1 MDEAKKINP
10 SATLRIDGE
19 RSRTIN
25 APELSFILPVYNEA
39 KIIEQEIYAIDQSLK
54 EKLPDWLTKLEL
66 IIVENGSTDNTLFLA
81 YKLSREIPYIKI
93 VHLDKPSYGK
103 SLKKGLLLGEG
114 KYLAILNIH
123 FHNIQF
129 IKQALKILGDQPVDI
144 LVGSKNL
151 RKSQD
156 KRPLLRRIIKK
167 SFNFFLRIF
176 FRYQGTDT
184 HGMKI
189 FRKNSITPLI
199 PKCLTESELFDTE
212 LLLLA
217 QYNGLKIK
225 EIPIDINRTS
235 HRGIIKRIWPTLRDL
250 IKIQQNIQKWQKE
263 NAKFL

>member
-1 MDEAKKINP
+1 MDEAKK
-10 SATLRIDGE
+10 
-19 RSRTIN
+19 IN

-39 KIIEQEIYAIDQSLK
+39 KIIEQEIYTLDQSLK
-54 EKLPDWLTKLEL
+54 EKLSDWLTKLEL
-66 IIVENGSTDNTLFLA
+66 IIVENGSTDNTLALV
-81 YKLSREIPYIKI
+81 YKLSQEIPYIKI

-103 SLKKGLLLGEG
+103 ALKKGLLLGQG
-114 KYLAILNIH
+114 KYLVILNIH

-129 IKQALKILGDQPVDI
+129 IQQALKILGNQPIDI

-151 RKSQD
+151 PKSQD
-156 KRPLLRRIIKK
+156 ERPLLRRVITK
-167 SFNFFLRIF
+167 SFNLFLRIF

-199 PKCLTESELFDTE
+199 SKCITESELFDTE

-217 QYNGLKIK
+217 QYHGLKIK

-235 HRGIIKRIWPTLRDL
+235 SRGVIKRIWPTLRDL
-250 IKIQQNIQKWQKE
+250 IKIQQNIQKWQKGQ
-263 NAKFL
+263 KQF

>member
-1 MDEAKKINP
+1 
-10 SATLRIDGE
+10 
-19 RSRTIN
+19 
-25 APELSFILPVYNEA
+25 
-39 KIIEQEIYAIDQSLK
+39 
-54 EKLPDWLTKLEL
+54 
-66 IIVENGSTDNTLFLA
+66 
-81 YKLSREIPYIKI
+81 
-93 VHLDKPSYGK
+93 
-103 SLKKGLLLGEG
+103 LGEG

-151 RKSQD
+151 RESQD

-167 SFNFFLRIF
+167 SFNFFLRFF

-199 PKCLTESELFDTE
+199 PKCITESELFDTE
-212 LLLLA
+212 LLVLA

-250 IKIQQNIQKWQKE
+250 IKIQQNVQKWQRE